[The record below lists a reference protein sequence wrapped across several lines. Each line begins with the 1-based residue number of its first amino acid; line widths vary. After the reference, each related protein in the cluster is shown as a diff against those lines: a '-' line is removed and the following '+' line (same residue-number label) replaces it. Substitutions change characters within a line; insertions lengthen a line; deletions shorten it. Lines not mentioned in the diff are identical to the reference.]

1 MGLSPTAATGTGA
14 VIAPAATGILDPA
27 TGKPIGAADPY
38 TANMLRIPLN
48 TPTAEAH
55 WTVVDEKNRAIY
67 VAQVT
72 YRGDC
77 VKLMIDFL

>member
-1 MGLSPTAATGTGA
+1 
-14 VIAPAATGILDPA
+14 
-27 TGKPIGAADPY
+27 
-38 TANMLRIPLN
+38 MLRIPLN

-55 WTVVDEKNRAIY
+55 WAVVDEKNRAIY